1 MFDYIYATN
10 YLHKELLNLDWT
22 AIGWIC
28 LGICCILMH
37 LSIFFKI
44 GPGSQRVSTYDE
56 NTTETNE
63 LIQWDLVY
71 CDLV

>member
-22 AIGWIC
+22 AIGWNC
-28 LGICCILMH
+28 LGIGCMLMH
-37 LSIFFKI
+37 LSKFFKI
-44 GPGSQRVSTYDE
+44 GTWSQVRVSAYDE

-63 LIQWDLVY
+63 LIQWGLV
-71 CDLV
+71 